1 MSRQSI
7 RLLRFVE
14 SLAGQA
20 VYVGVDVHKRSYSVA
35 LFSAEDGQIET
46 YSCPACVEAFVNQLS
61 DLGCPIAGVVYE
73 SGPTGFS
80 LARALE
86 ARGFAVTVAA
96 ASRVPRGSAAQAKTD
111 RLDASMLATYLARG
125 LLKSIAI
132 PTIEEEGYRSLVR
145 RRRRLAELRGKIKQ
159 RIKGFLLSTGV
170 EEPDCLK
177 RWTKESVSELLELSL
192 SEHHHQTLDS
202 MVRELEFV
210 IKEGEILRKQI
221 AVATRKMHHDRYKRL
236 VSVAGVGE
244 VAASTFLSEVFRPE
258 RFNRPEEVTSF
269 LGLAPVTSRSGQGP
283 ARAKLRP
290 VGQRRLRSTL
300 VEAAWQWTWRDTQA
314 KELFNRHL
322 AKSGVGQ
329 KAICV
334 VARHLAI
341 KLWRLAV
348 DQQPATA
355 GGCCE
360 PV

>member
-1 MSRQSI
+1 
-7 RLLRFVE
+7 
-14 SLAGQA
+14 
-20 VYVGVDVHKRSYSVA
+20 
-35 LFSAEDGQIET
+35 
-46 YSCPACVEAFVNQLS
+46 
-61 DLGCPIAGVVYE
+61 
-73 SGPTGFS
+73 
-80 LARALE
+80 
-86 ARGFAVTVAA
+86 
-96 ASRVPRGSAAQAKTD
+96 
-111 RLDASMLATYLARG
+111 MLATYLARG
-125 LLKSIAI
+125 LLRAIAI

-145 RRRRLAELRGKIKQ
+145 RRRRLAELGGKIKQ
-159 RIKGFLLSTGV
+159 RIKGFLLATGV

-177 RWTKESVSELLELSL
+177 GWSQQSALELLEPPLP
-192 SEHHHQTLDS
+192 EHHHQALAS

-210 IKEGEILRKQI
+210 IKEVSILRRQI
-221 AVATRKMHHDRYKRL
+221 GAATAKVHRDRYKRL

-244 VAASTFLSEVFRPE
+244 VAASTFLSEVFNPE

-283 ARAKLRP
+283 SRAKLRP
-290 VGQRRLRSTL
+290 VGQRRLRATL
-300 VEAAWQWTWRDTQA
+300 IEAAWQWTWRDTQA

-322 AKSGVGQ
+322 AKSGIGQ